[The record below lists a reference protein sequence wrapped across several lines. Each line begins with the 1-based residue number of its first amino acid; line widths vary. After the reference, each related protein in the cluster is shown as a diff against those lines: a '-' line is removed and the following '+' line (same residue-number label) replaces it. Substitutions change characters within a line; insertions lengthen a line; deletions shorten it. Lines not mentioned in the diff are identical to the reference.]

1 VRRVIFLLLLAGAV
15 LAMPAARAQQPG
27 GLEPTVILISFD
39 GWRWDYHTRAPV
51 PNLQRL
57 MARGVRAEGL
67 IPAFPSKT
75 FPNHYSIVTGL
86 YPGRHG
92 IVANNIWDDPTQRL
106 FTLARREE
114 VKDSMWWDG
123 EPIWVTAERA
133 GLPTA
138 PHFWPGS
145 EAPIRGI
152 RPRYWE
158 AYNESTPG
166 AARVNRVLQ
175 WLDLPA
181 ADRPRFITLY
191 FEDTDTAGHADGP
204 DSKAVREAVLRLDGY
219 LGQLTEGLERRALLD
234 GVNIV
239 VVSDHGMSA
248 TSTSRVVILDDYI
261 SLDDVA
267 ISDLNPTLG
276 VFPKRG
282 KEEAVYRMLAN
293 GHPRL
298 KVYRRHQTPGH
309 WHYRDHPRIPPIVGV
324 MDDGWQVMRRSNLK
338 DIVERLVRGSGGQHG
353 YDPRNQSMHGLFVAA
368 GPAFKQGAT
377 VGAFENVHIY
387 NALAGILGLTPGK
400 NDGDPAV
407 ARRLLR

>member
-1 VRRVIFLLLLAGAV
+1 MRRAIFLLLLAGAA

-39 GWRWDYHTRAPV
+39 GWRWDYHMRAPV

-67 IPAFPSKT
+67 IPGFPSKT

-106 FTLARREE
+106 FTLARRDE

-138 PHFWPGS
+138 PLFWPGS

-158 AYNESTPG
+158 AYNEGTPG
-166 AARVNRVLQ
+166 AARVDRVLE

-204 DSKAVREAVLRLDGY
+204 DSEAVREAMLRVDGY
-219 LGQLTEGLERRALLD
+219 LGQLIEGLERRALLD

-276 VFPKRG
+276 IFPKRG
-282 KEEAVYRMLAN
+282 KEEAVYRTLAN

-298 KVYRRHQTPGH
+298 EGLPPATRRRATGTTVTT
-309 WHYRDHPRIPPIVGV
+309 RAS
-324 MDDGWQVMRRSNLK
+324 RRS
-338 DIVERLVRGSGGQHG
+338 S
-353 YDPRNQSMHGLFVAA
+353 A
-368 GPAFKQGAT
+368 
-377 VGAFENVHIY
+377 
-387 NALAGILGLTPGK
+387 
-400 NDGDPAV
+400 
-407 ARRLLR
+407 